1 MPDLY
6 HHNFITITNIPL
18 QSTLIPAKHRDQLR
32 VLIVLKGYSSIACG
46 KGMRA
51 LDQQNALFEF
61 AHQIGTKKVSH
72 VDLLHKRVSDYA
84 NLCNVVTYQK
94 LDNSKTVDVEGLKL
108 RPELIIDYT
117 KPYYAGINI
126 VSSNLKSVNRS
137 RKVLYSIPKT
147 LLVWAR
153 LYVTEFCYADAF
165 CSKW

>member
-1 MPDLY
+1 
-6 HHNFITITNIPL
+6 
-18 QSTLIPAKHRDQLR
+18 
-32 VLIVLKGYSSIACG
+32 
-46 KGMRA
+46 MRA

-126 VSSNLKSVNRS
+126 ILSDLKSTNQS
-137 RKVLYSIPKT
+137 GKILYSAPKT
-147 LLVWAR
+147 LLPKIR
-153 LYVTEFCYADAF
+153 GTKLDEC
-165 CSKW
+165 